1 MKKEI
6 QVGIGGMTCAS
17 CSSAVERTL
26 NKLEGVEKAQV
37 NLATET
43 ATISF
48 DEDILQLDGIKKAVS
63 RVGYSVVDK
72 LDAKAKEEET

>member
-1 MKKEI
+1 MKEI

-26 NKLEGVEKAQV
+26 NKLEGVVKAQV

-43 ATISF
+43 ATIAF
-48 DEDILQLDGIKKAVS
+48 DDSYLNLDGIKKAVQKS
-63 RVGYSVVDK
+63 GTRS
-72 LDAKAKEEET
+72 